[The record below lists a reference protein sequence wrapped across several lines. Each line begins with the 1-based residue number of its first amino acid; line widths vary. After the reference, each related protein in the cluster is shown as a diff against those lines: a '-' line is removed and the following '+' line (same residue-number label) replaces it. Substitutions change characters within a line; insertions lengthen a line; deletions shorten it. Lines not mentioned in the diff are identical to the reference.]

1 MPCGR
6 FSDVTRRKVRP
17 PSSLTTEITEENQ
30 HALPFPWRQ
39 RDAGTRGCSVDCVWN
54 SSCTNPWTVVTEGT
68 FVTLP
73 PDLKALREKRGFHA
87 AFVLGAAAAIV
98 SAAMKG
104 LRVAAPPPSPAELI
118 EDYLLSAAAEGA

>member
-1 MPCGR
+1 MCGLGAVLGVFR
-6 FSDVTRRKVRP
+6 FDPPDPTFLSDRQSALPAER
-17 PSSLTTEITEENQ
+17 TEIRLADT
-30 HALPFPWRQ
+30 HGYSRQ
-39 RDAGTRGCSVDCVWN
+39 PSNRPGY
-54 SSCTNPWTVVTEGT
+54 TNPWTVVTEGT

-73 PDLKALREKRGFHA
+73 PDIKALREKRGFHA